1 MTILTLKLNG
11 EDVIVEFTYYSG
23 HMASYDD
30 PGEDPFAEIE
40 KVHYCGID
48 VFDILSE
55 DQLIALEDQIEKKHK
70 AVLDDNT

>member
-1 MTILTLKLNG
+1 
-11 EDVIVEFTYYSG
+11 
-23 HMASYDD
+23 MASYDD